1 MDLIS
6 RILQQK
12 DSSYKWQFYTKVCA
26 SPSLVTISKD
36 MSERNIKVKNLMC
49 QIFIQMLKY
58 HVIPKS
64 SYQNWKICIE
74 KVLQDEWMRVA
85 DTAIAKLWNFSKTY
99 PLNYEILL
107 PFWILLQSTLKSI
120 PQALTSR

>member
-1 MDLIS
+1 MDLTS

-26 SPSLVTISKD
+26 SLSLVTISKD

-49 QIFIQMLKY
+49 QIFIQILKY

-64 SYQNWKICIE
+64 SYQN
-74 KVLQDEWMRVA
+74 
-85 DTAIAKLWNFSKTY
+85 
-99 PLNYEILL
+99 
-107 PFWILLQSTLKSI
+107 
-120 PQALTSR
+120 